1 MTHDDPR
8 RDWARSPAALVCA
21 AALAIAAVSGLIH
34 AWRPPPAPDP
44 PTEGPAGVQLR
55 INPNTDGADRLALL
69 PGIGPTLATRI
80 IEHRAE
86 HGPFGSADDL
96 RRVRG
101 IGPKTV
107 DALRGRISLAP
118 PDESTD

>member
-21 AALAIAAVSGLIH
+21 AALALAAVSGLIH
-34 AWRPPPAPDP
+34 AWCPHPSPEPTPAD
-44 PTEGPAGVQLR
+44 VQLR
-55 INPNTDGADRLALL
+55 INPNTDNADRLALL

-80 IEHRAE
+80 VEHRAE
-86 HGPFGSADDL
+86 HGPFRSVDDL
-96 RRVRG
+96 QRVRG

-107 DALRGRISLAP
+107 DALSGRISLKT
-118 PDESTD
+118 PDETTN